1 MVKLDEELDVCVL
14 MGGTSS
20 EREVSL
26 KSGENVYEALV
37 KARKELNPVY
47 GEFSQEDE
55 ILDLVTDAD
64 IVFNSLHGGIGEDG
78 TVQALMDI
86 LGVPYTG
93 SGPLGSSM
101 AMNKLYSKEGFH
113 RASVNT
119 PDYVEGAGRSTSLL
133 VERVSKELS
142 YPVVVKPV
150 GEGSSRGVEMA
161 DDEEE
166 LIAEI
171 DRVKSKYGRLFL
183 EQYVEGREV
192 TAGVLEDDGKLVAL
206 PLVELEVKRE
216 RFYNYKAKYTPGE
229 TEFICPARVPEDL
242 AESVKEQ
249 AKRAHSEFNCDGYSR
264 VDFMVDQQGK
274 IFGLEVNTL
283 PGMTET
289 SDLPLAAKEAGI
301 SFVELVERMALSAL
315 S

>member
-1 MVKLDEELDVCVL
+1 MVKLNEELDVCVL

-26 KSGENVYEALV
+26 KSGENVYEALAE
-37 KARKELNPVY
+37 AREELNPVY
-47 GEFSQEDE
+47 GEFSHEDE

-93 SGPLGSSM
+93 SGPLGSSI
-101 AMNKLYSKEGFH
+101 AMNKLYSKEAFR
-113 RASVNT
+113 RASVDT
-119 PDYVEGAGRSTSLL
+119 PDYIEGAGRSSSLL
-133 VERVSKELS
+133 VERASEELG

-150 GEGSSRGVEMA
+150 GEGSSRGVEVA
-161 DDEEE
+161 DNEKE
-166 LIAEI
+166 LISEI
-171 DRVKSKYGRLFL
+171 DRVRSEYGRLFL
-183 EQYVEGREV
+183 EQYVDGREV
-192 TAGVLEDDGKLVAL
+192 TAGVLEDDGELIAL

-229 TEFICPARVPEDL
+229 TEFICPARVSEDL
-242 AESVKEQ
+242 TESVKKQ
-249 AKRAHSEFNCDGYSR
+249 AERAHSEFNCDGYSR
-264 VDFMVDQQGK
+264 VDFMVDQQEG
-274 IFGLEVNTL
+274 IYGLEVNTL

-289 SDLPLAAKEAGI
+289 SDLPLAAREAGI

-315 S
+315 N